1 CNNEN
6 FEIDTD
12 YCLISNSSPIER
24 FSLNS
29 LSSKLS
35 IENKPNSS
43 SSSLESF
50 PDKIPNPLS
59 YSSVNPPYCSISS
72 TVESN
77 SDASMGAEYLISMS
91 FLSPNLY
98 VSLPKESI

>member
-77 SDASMGAEYLISMS
+77 SDARSEEHTSELKSR
-91 FLSPNLY
+91 FDLVCRL
-98 VSLPKESI
+98 LL